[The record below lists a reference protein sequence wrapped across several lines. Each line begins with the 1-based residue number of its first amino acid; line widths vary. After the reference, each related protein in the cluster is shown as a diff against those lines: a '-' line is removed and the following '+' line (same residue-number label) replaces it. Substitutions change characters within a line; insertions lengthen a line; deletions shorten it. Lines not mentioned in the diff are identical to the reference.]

1 MHFTTVVAVD
11 LFSDCDEWP
20 LEAPLFCVRCS
31 ASAVLRPLFC
41 VRCSASAVLRP
52 LFCVMLFSVMLFSV
66 MLLSVSPCLG

>member
-41 VRCSASAVLRP
+41 V
-52 LFCVMLFSVMLFSV
+52 MLFSVMLFSV